1 MPTAINKIVDGF
13 PFPTISPIIGSPNY
27 ETISEVHLKLNSNSA
42 SVQSNLGCGTLGLLQ
57 LTVSPAV
64 YATLSTT
71 AFTASVNPGSKT
83 TIPSIL
89 LGPHITNHRYAHD
102 VDIAV
107 FNEYNQTDKAP
118 RKMLIA
124 AVNEM
129 FIRPLRHLYVGY
141 GTTTT
146 HTILDH
152 LYATYVNI
160 LSADLQDN
168 DSKIRAPYN
177 ANFLIE
183 ALINQVKGAVKYAAA
198 RNTPYTPL

>member
-1 MPTAINKIVDGF
+1 MPTAIDKIVDGL
-13 PFPTISPIIGSPNY
+13 PFPKILPIIRYPNY
-27 ETISEVHLKLNSNSA
+27 KTIAEVHSRLNSTA
-42 SVQSNLGCGTLGLLQ
+42 VPVQSNLGCGTLGLLQ

-152 LYATYVNI
+152 LYATYANI
-160 LSADLQDN
+160 SSTDLQDN
-168 DSKIRAPYN
+168 DSK
-177 ANFLIE
+177 L
-183 ALINQVKGAVKYAAA
+183 
-198 RNTPYTPL
+198 